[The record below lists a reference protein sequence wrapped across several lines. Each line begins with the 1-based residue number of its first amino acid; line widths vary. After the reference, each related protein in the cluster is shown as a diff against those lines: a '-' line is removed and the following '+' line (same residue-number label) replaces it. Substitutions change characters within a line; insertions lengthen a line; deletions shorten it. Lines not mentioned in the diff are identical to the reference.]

1 MYRYRHLKLK
11 GAGILDIR
19 YKFNVIN
26 LSFKFHGMHHSF
38 QMLYSSSYNKNN
50 TTLADRLLV
59 PDGIIRPVVVS
70 SVSELTC
77 IFRYSVKPA

>member
-1 MYRYRHLKLK
+1 
-11 GAGILDIR
+11 
-19 YKFNVIN
+19 
-26 LSFKFHGMHHSF
+26 MHHSF

-70 SVSELTC
+70 SVSVFLDIVSNQLKWPPLLSNDLYYVTL
-77 IFRYSVKPA
+77 I

>member
-1 MYRYRHLKLK
+1 
-11 GAGILDIR
+11 
-19 YKFNVIN
+19 
-26 LSFKFHGMHHSF
+26 MHHSF